1 MVKGNFEIKD
11 DNWVEITE
19 LPVGKWTKDYK
30 EFLEGLME
38 GEKAE
43 INELKEHHTNNR
55 VHF

>member
-1 MVKGNFEIKD
+1 MVKGKFELKD

-43 INELKEHHTNNR
+43 INEIREHHTNNR

>member
-43 INELKEHHTNNR
+43 INEIREHHTNNR